1 MKVYVA
7 AKFERAA
14 FVKQVYEVLTKA
26 GHTITHDWTNEND
39 SHCVSFEERIEYQQ
53 RCAQND
59 LQGVR
64 DADVLV
70 LIPHPNGKG
79 CYYEFGAAMALNIP
93 VIILG
98 DWMDKA
104 LCIFERLVPPH
115 RWVRLVLA
123 WEEELLIAVG
133 FSHVV

>member
-7 AKFERAA
+7 AKFEAKNLVR
-14 FVKQVYEVLTKA
+14 QIYQILEGA
-26 GHTITHDWTNEND
+26 GHTITHNWTHED
-39 SHCVSFEERIEYQQ
+39 DTHCETFDERIAYQQ
-53 RCAQND
+53 RCAQSD

-70 LIPHPNGKG
+70 LVPHPLGKG

-93 VIILG
+93 VVILG
-98 DWMDKA
+98 DWADKA

-115 RWVRLVLA
+115 RWVKHEDGWA
-123 WEEELLIAVG
+123 EGLLTAIG
-133 FSHVV
+133 FSHGL